1 MKQKIYPLTNQEGY
15 IAKIKQRLNEEIKH
29 PELRLIGAD
38 GQPLGIVTAQAALR
52 KAEEAGLDLV
62 EIAPQAKPPVC
73 RIIDFGKLQY
83 EQQKRDKIQKKKQ
96 HVTILKEIRLHPN
109 TDTHDFD
116 FKARHAEKFLGE
128 GNKVKVSVVFK
139 GRELAYKE
147 HGKELLVRFIERL
160 EEVSKVEHEIR
171 FEGRTMHAILAPTK
185 LKIKKTK

>member
-1 MKQKIYPLTNQEGY
+1 M
-15 IAKIKQRLNEEIKH
+15 
-29 PELRLIGAD
+29 RLIGAD

-96 HVTILKEIRLHPN
+96 HVTVLKEIRLHPN

-139 GRELAYKE
+139 GRELAYKD
-147 HGKELLVRFIERL
+147 HGKELLIRFIENL
-160 EEVSKVEHEIR
+160 SEVSKVEHEIK

-185 LKIKKTK
+185 IINKKTK

>member
-15 IAKIKQRLNEEIKH
+15 IAKNKQRLNDEIKH

-38 GQPLGIVTAQAALR
+38 GQPLGIMTAEAANR

-96 HVTILKEIRLHPN
+96 HVTVLKEIRLHPN

-160 EEVSKVEHEIR
+160 DEVSKVEHEIR
-171 FEGRTMHAILAPTK
+171 FEGRTMHAILASTK
-185 LKIKKTK
+185 LKIKKNK